1 MFLKGLYRPLVFS
14 FAQTS
19 ADTSAPG
26 MISMILERSASFVAA
41 KCSLVAF
48 ADALLWRSRSTG
60 SAISV
65 CNQT

>member
-26 MISMILERSASFVAA
+26 MI
-41 KCSLVAF
+41 
-48 ADALLWRSRSTG
+48 
-60 SAISV
+60 
-65 CNQT
+65 